1 MSERPEASDHD
12 SALTRA
18 QSRALSRCAPLT
30 PEEFRARRRVAEQG
44 FISLRRLVGDGR
56 DEPTPGEPQDL

>member
-12 SALTRA
+12 SGLTRA

-44 FISLRRLVGDGR
+44 FISLRRLVGDDPDAGNA
-56 DEPTPGEPQDL
+56 GEAQDR